1 MTIKTFG
8 RENKDTVILL
18 HGGGLSWW
26 SYRDEV
32 GLLKNQFQVI
42 VPILDSHSESDCDF
56 TSIEDNAA
64 RIIDYIDVHFNGKVK
79 MIGGLSLGGQILL
92 EILSQRSDVCSYAI
106 IESALVIPMPATYKL
121 IEPIMKLSYG
131 LIHKKWFSRLQFKIL
146 KIRDALFND
155 YFNDTRKITRENYI
169 AFMKGNSAYR
179 ASRRLSACQAKTLII
194 VGSKERPIMKKSAK
208 IIRDLIP
215 NSELVT
221 LKGYFH
227 GDLSINHANEY
238 IARMVN
244 LMK

>member
-1 MTIKTFG
+1 MTIKEFG
-8 RENKDTVILL
+8 TENKDTVILL

-26 SYRDEV
+26 NYRDEIE
-32 GLLKNQFQVI
+32 LLKNQFHVI
-42 VPILDSHSESDCDF
+42 VPILDGHSESDCDF

-64 RIIDYIDVHFNGKVK
+64 RVIDYIDHHFNGKVK

-92 EILSQRSDVCSYAI
+92 EILSMRSNICDYAI
-106 IESALVIPMPATYKL
+106 IESALAIPMPATYKL
-121 IEPIMKLSYG
+121 IEPSMKLSYG
-131 LIHKKWFSRLQFKIL
+131 LIQKKWFSKLQFKSL
-146 KIRDALFND
+146 KIRDNLFDD
-155 YFNDTRKITRENYI
+155 YFSDTRKITRENYI
-169 AFMKGNSAYR
+169 AFMKCNSAYR
-179 ASRRLSACQAKTLII
+179 ASQRLSACQAKALIV

-221 LKGYFH
+221 LKDYFH

-238 IARMVN
+238 AERMIS